1 MKYSIE
7 IDFTAENR
15 VPSSMPVGMDWQQFD
30 ADFERQFPK
39 QKMGHYFTIIQSD
52 GGIIT
57 LVVDEEIDDPFL
69 TEKKLMTYIS
79 KLEKEL
85 NDKLKKSLDDLFGIT
100 DDPKL
105 KYVNYSAVTPLETEE
120 SAKAVIS
127 KHIPTIRDK
136 WNKPGGPGERLAA
149 KRFGT
154 YGGKT
159 RRFKKKRLMS
169 KAYCKKTTCRRMG
182 FTQKASCRPYK
193 NCY

>member
-1 MKYSIE
+1 
-7 IDFTAENR
+7 
-15 VPSSMPVGMDWQQFD
+15 
-30 ADFERQFPK
+30 
-39 QKMGHYFTIIQSD
+39 MGHEFSIYQSD

-57 LVVDEEIDDPFL
+57 LVVDEEINDPFL
-69 TEKKLMTYIS
+69 TEKKLMDHIS

-85 NDKLKKSLDDLFGIT
+85 NNKLKKNLDDAFGIT

-105 KYVNYSAVTPLETEE
+105 KYSKYKAITPLETEE
-120 SAKAVIS
+120 SAKAAIS

-154 YGGKT
+154 NGGT

-169 KAYCKKTTCRRMG
+169 RKYCKKTPCRRMG